1 MNQIILALCAAMLPG
16 ALLAGP
22 VNINSADAETLAKEL
37 DGVGHA
43 RAMAIVA
50 YRDEHGAFR
59 SVDEVLNVS
68 GIGPSVLERNRSN
81 IRLED
86 PAD

>member
-1 MNQIILALCAAMLPG
+1 MNRKILAFCAAMLPG
-16 ALLAGP
+16 VLIAGP
-22 VNINSADAETLAKEL
+22 VNINSADADTLAREL

-43 RAMAIVA
+43 RAQAIVA

-81 IRLED
+81 IRLD
-86 PAD
+86 NAAD